1 MPKSIQTAPHRQ
13 EREQKALLR
22 AFSGTVQHYWGSWAT
37 IFAGVSDP
45 RRPARITYSL
55 NSLLFMGIFLFVCH
69 LGSRRGLNDRLRGN
83 GPAAAKFAAW
93 FGVASI
99 PHGDTLNYSF
109 QRLAVAEVQE
119 VVCRSVEILVR
130 KKVLARYRLL
140 GLYYLVAIDGTGVLT
155 FRERHCPHCL
165 TKTFQNG
172 ATLYYHPVLEAK
184 LVTANGFAFSLMTE
198 FIENAELSADKQ
210 DCELKAFYR
219 LSKRL
224 KARFP
229 RLPICLLLDGLYAG
243 GPTFQVCHDHDWK
256 YLVVLREEDLPN
268 LQRSFAAVIPHLPD
282 QPKQVELTKINSK
295 QRTERVLQAYRWAEG
310 LRYTDSQKRVH
321 ALNLI
326 ECQETRTDTRGQV
339 TMLRYKW
346 ITNFSLTS
354 RNVDRLA
361 NQGGRLRWKIENE
374 GFNVQKN
381 SDLNL
386 EHPYSQDPTARK
398 VFYLLL
404 QLAHLIFQLVQKG
417 SLLRQMFPNSLR
429 TAKNLAFR
437 LLEAW
442 RNLSLSA
449 SDFLALAEGRFQIRL
464 DTS

>member
-1 MPKSIQTAPHRQ
+1 MPKLDQTDPHRQ

-22 AFSGTVQHYWGSWAT
+22 AFTGTVRHYWGNWPT
-37 IFAGVSDP
+37 VFRGVQDP
-45 RRPARITYSL
+45 RNANQILYSL
-55 NSLLFMGIFLFVCH
+55 PGLLFTGTFLFVCR

-83 GPAAAKFAAW
+83 GPAEAKFAAW
-93 FGVASI
+93 FGVQSI
-99 PHGDTLNYSF
+99 PHGDSLNYTFRHLS
-109 QRLAVAEVQE
+109 VAEVQE
-119 VVCRSVEILVR
+119 VVCRSVETLIR

-140 GLYYLVAIDGTGVLT
+140 GLYYLVVIDGTGVLT

-172 ATLYYHPVLEAK
+172 ATIYYHPVLEAK

-198 FIENAELSADKQ
+198 FIENSDLSADKQ

-243 GPTFQVCHDHDWK
+243 GPTFQVCQDYDWK
-256 YLVVLREEDLPN
+256 YLVVLREDDLPQ
-268 LQRSFAAVIPHLPD
+268 LHRSFTAVIPHLPA
-282 QPKQVELTKINSK
+282 QHKQVRLTAVNSQK
-295 QRTERVLQAYRWAEG
+295 RSEQLAQAYRWAED
-310 LRYTDSQKRVH
+310 LHYTDSKKRVH

-326 ECQETRTDTRGQV
+326 ECRETRTDTRGQV
-339 TMLRYKW
+339 TKIRFKW

-404 QLAHLIFQLVQKG
+404 QLAHLIFQLMQKG
-417 SLLRQMFPNSLR
+417 SLLRQGFPNGLR
-429 TAKNLAFR
+429 TARNLAFR

-442 RNLSLSA
+442 RNLSLSTSA
-449 SDFLALAEGRFQIRL
+449 FLRLAEGSFQIRL
-464 DTS
+464 DSS